1 MIVSISSIPERLA
14 KRRSELK
21 MTQTA
26 IASLAGIT
34 QSYLS
39 AVERGKIDARLSTLQ
54 DIARALKSEF
64 VLIPNEALPTVK
76 SIIGNQTLSEKQ
88 RLFSTE
94 LE

>member
-1 MIVSISSIPERLA
+1 VIASITSIPERLA
-14 KRRSELK
+14 KRRRELK

-39 AVERGKIDARLSTLQ
+39 AIERGKIDARLSTLQ

-64 VLIPNEALPTVK
+64 VFIPNEALSTVK
-76 SIIGNQTLSEKQ
+76 SIIGNQSQSEKQ

-94 LE
+94 LD